1 MTRSGLHRN
10 GAGVIPTYCN
20 NTVIRIPP
28 AETPAMDKKLM
39 LETGRR
45 LAESYLK
52 EPPLTAG
59 R

>member
-1 MTRSGLHRN
+1 
-10 GAGVIPTYCN
+10 VIPTYCN

-28 AETPAMDKKLM
+28 AATPAMDKNLM

-45 LAESYLK
+45 LAQSYLK